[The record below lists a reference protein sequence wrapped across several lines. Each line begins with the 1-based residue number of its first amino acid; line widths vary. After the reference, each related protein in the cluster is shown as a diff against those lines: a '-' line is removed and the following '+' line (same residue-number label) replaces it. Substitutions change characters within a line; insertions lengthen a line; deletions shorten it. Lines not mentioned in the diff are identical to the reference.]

1 MNDLRGKTAVVT
13 GGASGIGLGIAG
25 ALTGAGM
32 RVAIA
37 DVEDTA
43 LERAR
48 ASLAGSAGDVLA
60 VRVDVTDR
68 EALAAAADRVEEA
81 FGTVHVLCN
90 NAGVLVGGSI
100 DEMAYA
106 DWDWVLG
113 VNVRGVINGLQTF
126 LPRIAAH
133 GEGGHIVN
141 TASLAGMSTA
151 RGMSVYTASK
161 FAVVGLTEALR
172 ADLADSGIGV
182 SVLCPGVVD
191 TNIFESGR
199 NRPDAMR
206 SETDTDVYPLVRHLP
221 DEDRAARMD
230 RVSPPPSIPRRSERS
245 CCTASGRTRRS
256 SSRTRT
262 SSPWSS
268 RATPPWRRRSSDG
281 RATARSRGSETGFP
295 ARRVRAGPGRH
306 GGRCLPE
313 SCRRPYRPSARDAR

>member
-1 MNDLRGKTAVVT
+1 MEDLTGKTAVVT
-13 GGASGIGLGIAG
+13 GGASGIGLGIAQ
-25 ALTGAGM
+25 ALAGAGM

-37 DVEDTA
+37 DVEDAA
-43 LERAR
+43 LERAL
-48 ASLAGSAGDVLA
+48 ASLESAGGEVVA

-68 EALAAAADRVEEA
+68 SALAAAADQVEDA
-81 FGTVHVLCN
+81 FGKVHVLCN

-100 DEMAYA
+100 DEMTYA
-106 DWDWVLG
+106 DWDWVLA

-191 TNIFESGR
+191 TNIFDSGR

-206 SETDTDVYPLVRHLP
+206 SETETDVFPLVRHLP
-221 DEDRAARMD
+221 EGDRAARME
-230 RVSPPPSIPRRSERS
+230 RVLSSALDPAAVGDIVLHGIRRNEKFIFTHPNIEFMVESRHADMVDSFER
-245 CCTASGRTRRS
+245 
-256 SSRTRT
+256 
-262 SSPWSS
+262 
-268 RATPPWRRRSSDG
+268 WRQFRERQG
-281 RATARSRGSETGFP
+281 I
-295 ARRVRAGPGRH
+295 
-306 GGRCLPE
+306 
-313 SCRRPYRPSARDAR
+313 

>member
-1 MNDLRGKTAVVT
+1 MKDLTGKTAVVT
-13 GGASGIGLGIAG
+13 GGASGIGFGIAR
-25 ALTGAGM
+25 ALAGAGM
-32 RVAIA
+32 RVAVA

-48 ASLAGSAGDVLA
+48 ASLEESGGDVLP
-60 VRVDVTDR
+60 VLVDVTDR
-68 EALAAAADRVEEA
+68 GALATAADQVEDA
-81 FGTVHVLCN
+81 FGKVHVLCN

-182 SVLCPGVVD
+182 SALCPGVVD
-191 TNIFESGR
+191 TKIFDSGR

-206 SETDTDVYPLVRHLP
+206 SETDTDVYPLVRHLAE
-221 DEDRAARMD
+221 EDRAARMD
-230 RVSPPPSIPRRSERS
+230 RVLSTALDPAAVGSIVLQGIRENEAFIFTHPNIEPMVESRHAAIAESFERW
-245 CCTASGRTRRS
+245 
-256 SSRTRT
+256 SRY
-262 SSPWSS
+262 
-268 RATPPWRRRSSDG
+268 RAEQG
-281 RATARSRGSETGFP
+281 I
-295 ARRVRAGPGRH
+295 
-306 GGRCLPE
+306 
-313 SCRRPYRPSARDAR
+313 

>member
-1 MNDLRGKTAVVT
+1 MKDLTGKAAVVT
-13 GGASGIGLGIAG
+13 GGASGIGLGIAR
-25 ALTGAGM
+25 ALAGAGM

-48 ASLAGSAGDVLA
+48 ASLEESGGDVLP

-68 EALAAAADRVEEA
+68 DALAAAADRIEDA
-81 FGTVHVLCN
+81 FGKVHVLCN
-90 NAGVLVGGSI
+90 NAGVLVGGAI

-113 VNVRGVINGLQTF
+113 VNVRGVVNGLQTF

-182 SVLCPGVVD
+182 SALCPGVVD
-191 TNIFESGR
+191 TNIFDSGR

-206 SETDTDVYPLVRHLP
+206 SETDTDIYPLVRHLP
-221 DEDRAARMD
+221 DEDRAARME
-230 RVSPPPSIPRRSERS
+230 RVLSAALDPAAVGEIVLHGIRQNEAFIFTHPNVEPMVESRHAAIADSFERW
-245 CCTASGRTRRS
+245 
-256 SSRTRT
+256 SRY
-262 SSPWSS
+262 
-268 RATPPWRRRSSDG
+268 RAEQG
-281 RATARSRGSETGFP
+281 I
-295 ARRVRAGPGRH
+295 
-306 GGRCLPE
+306 
-313 SCRRPYRPSARDAR
+313 